1 MGLMSNIHQ
10 RIMSLTSLDSLTVQ
24 RLDNLTSASVAT
36 FNVSSDLSVG
46 GNLNVGNTLQVYPGT
61 AHPVYLTGETTING
75 PLIVTGA
82 VTGYTGATVPGIG
95 QLGDLQ
101 TYNTTA
107 AKTFSTSLQTLM
119 TNTFSRG
126 PGVYMLSGHVRL
138 FQAIGTTDSAVVIT
152 LTVDAANHFY
162 YQNIN
167 TNILG
172 VAVSHTIPFS
182 MIFGVTSGSSFT
194 ISVNGQYST
203 APSAGSITTSS
214 STDVRYSAIQT
225 VRIA

>member
-1 MGLMSNIHQ
+1 MGVSHNIHQ
-10 RIMSLTSLDSLTVQ
+10 PMSLSSSNDFGVQ
-24 RLDNLTSASVAT
+24 RLDNLNSASVAS
-36 FNVSSDLSVG
+36 FNVSSQLAVG
-46 GNLNVGNTLQVYPGT
+46 GDFNVANKLQVYPGSNL
-61 AHPVYLTGETTING
+61 VYIASPTTINAALTVEG
-75 PLIVTGA
+75 VI
-82 VTGYTGATVPGIG
+82 TGYSGNGVTPTIG

-101 TYNTTA
+101 AYNTTA

-119 TNTFSRG
+119 SYTFSRG

-138 FQAIGTTDSAVVIT
+138 FQAVGTTDSAVLIT

-182 MIFGVTSGSSFT
+182 MIFVVTSGSSFT
-194 ISVNGQYST
+194 ISVNGQYAT
-203 APSAGSITTSS
+203 APSAGSITTQSS
-214 STDVRYSAIQT
+214 SDVRYSAIQT